1 MLQALVIALLALPT
15 PAPMPPPPAPPSVS
29 PPATMPSGAPQPTVP
44 SGSPQA
50 TVPSGSPQA
59 NAASGDGGVAMS
71 VVSVDCDHPT
81 ATGTA
86 CYVTV
91 RAVNISD
98 GFPVFTES
106 DQVAYDTAGHA
117 YRPDATAGLAAN
129 HGKPI
134 TQRLDRGVPVSGVL
148 VFDLPAGAA
157 LDHLVLHGKTGTPGE
172 IFLV

>member
-1 MLQALVIALLALPT
+1 
-15 PAPMPPPPAPPSVS
+15 
-29 PPATMPSGAPQPTVP
+29 
-44 SGSPQA
+44 
-50 TVPSGSPQA
+50 
-59 NAASGDGGVAMS
+59 MS
-71 VVSVDCDHPT
+71 VARVDCNHPT

-134 TQRLDRGVPVSGVL
+134 TQRLNRGVPVSGVL
-148 VFDLPAGAA
+148 VFDLPSGAA

-172 IFLV
+172 TFPV

>member
-1 MLQALVIALLALPT
+1 MLQALVIALLTLTT
-15 PAPMPPPPAPPSVS
+15 PAPVPPPPAPPSVS
-29 PPATMPSGAPQPTVP
+29 PPPAMPSGSAQPTMPSG
-44 SGSPQA
+44 SPPPN
-50 TVPSGSPQA
+50 T
-59 NAASGDGGVAMS
+59 AASSDGGVAMS
-71 VVSVDCDHPT
+71 VASVDCGHPI

-117 YRPDATAGLAAN
+117 YRPDAKAGLAAN

-157 LDHLVLHGKTGTPGE
+157 LDHLVLHGKTGTPGA
-172 IFLV
+172 IFPL